1 MPCRKRVTRRPD
13 THHFPDLSY
22 HPAMRILLL
31 TFLLLTLPLRG
42 WAGDVMAIRMA
53 THQGMPAQQ
62 VAVAVIATPAAPA
75 SGAAEHDDCLGHAQA
90 ANAADAV
97 ADAAPGAGHCNT
109 CSHCQLCFTVAVLWP
124 DMGAVVMLL
133 PQQPATF
140 HSPSFISADTVRGFK
155 PPIS

>member
-1 MPCRKRVTRRPD
+1 
-13 THHFPDLSY
+13 
-22 HPAMRILLL
+22 MRILLF

-62 VAVAVIATPAAPA
+62 AAVAVIATPAAPA
-75 SGAAEHDDCLGHAQA
+75 SGAAEHDDCMGHTQA
-90 ANAADAV
+90 ANPVDEAADA
-97 ADAAPGAGHCNT
+97 AAGAGHCNT
-109 CSHCQLCFTVAVLWP
+109 CSHCQLCFTVAVLLP

-133 PQQPATF
+133 PQQPATLQA
-140 HSPSFISADTVRGFK
+140 PTFISADTARGFK

>member
-22 HPAMRILLL
+22 HPAMRILLF

-62 VAVAVIATPAAPA
+62 AAVAAIATPAALA
-75 SGAAEHDDCLGHAQA
+75 SGTVEHADCMGHTQA
-90 ANAADAV
+90 ATVQDAV

-133 PQQPATF
+133 PPQPAAFQAPT
-140 HSPSFISADTVRGFK
+140 FISADTARGFK

>member
-1 MPCRKRVTRRPD
+1 
-13 THHFPDLSY
+13 
-22 HPAMRILLL
+22 MRTLLL
-31 TFLLLTLPLRG
+31 AFLLLTLALRG

-62 VAVAVIATPAAPA
+62 AALAASAATVAPA
-75 SGAAEHDDCLGHAQA
+75 GGASEHADCMGHAQT
-90 ANAADAV
+90 ANTEDVV

-109 CSHCQLCFTVAVLWP
+109 CSFCQLCFTAAVLLP
-124 DMGAVVMLL
+124 DLGRFVLQL

-140 HSPSFISADTVRGFK
+140 QSPSFISADTARGFK